1 MAEDQAG
8 PCFTIRRHCG
18 WDFEGS
24 TPNWISL
31 SGLFRLCCCEW
42 GREEILDIKKKQH
55 KIYKSEEPLELF
67 IKAPTEEKDTNEFVM
82 GSGMDT
88 LEMEFY
94 KNILP
99 TFVQFEEKLTGRS
112 ELRNLFPKFYDGECK
127 DGDFY
132 LILENLC
139 KKNFSLVKCNTGLDW
154 KQMKA
159 LVQKENT
166 NFWIMK

>member
-1 MAEDQAG
+1 M
-8 PCFTIRRHCG
+8 
-18 WDFEGS
+18 
-24 TPNWISL
+24 
-31 SGLFRLCCCEW
+31 
-42 GREEILDIKKKQH
+42 
-55 KIYKSEEPLELF
+55 YKSEEPLELF

-154 KQMKA
+154 KQMEA

-166 NFWIMK
+166 NF